1 MFHGINTSFHEE
13 VLPMGITCHVAHAS
27 YDFSNLQ
34 KMLTSTA
41 HLAPEALIGA
51 VGPARVSDPDPGRSS
66 SQLLAVSQCIRTAA
80 GAGVAEVRAIQG
92 LATALRHQCPS

>member
-13 VLPMGITCHVAHAS
+13 VLPMGITCHVAHAA

-41 HLAPEALIGA
+41 H
-51 VGPARVSDPDPGRSS
+51 
-66 SQLLAVSQCIRTAA
+66 
-80 GAGVAEVRAIQG
+80 VAQR
-92 LATALRHQCPS
+92 L

>member
-1 MFHGINTSFHEE
+1 MFHGINTAFHED

-41 HLAPEALIGA
+41 HLAPEHHKHHKLIGA
-51 VGPARVSDPDPGRSS
+51 MGPACVSDPDPGRSS
-66 SQLLAVSQCIRTAA
+66 SQLRAVS
-80 GAGVAEVRAIQG
+80 
-92 LATALRHQCPS
+92 